1 MCNDYVQLFE
11 ELCDKQ
17 IEITESKSLDDL
29 EVSNIYIY
37 KLNKF
42 VKKIIS
48 KVKL

>member
-1 MCNDYVQLFE
+1 MRIMMFIIKICL
-11 ELCDKQ
+11 L
-17 IEITESKSLDDL
+17 IDDL